1 MTEDKLIKLQG
12 STQVIDNA
20 WRSLRKFTT
29 ARIGLGRAGISQPTK
44 HHLDFQLAHARA
56 RDAVHSELDIEKLQQ
71 NLNVHSYTS
80 IHLRSAAGSRSIY
93 LQRPDLGRRLDD
105 NSEQHL
111 QALEGGAPHT
121 YDIAFIIADGLS
133 AFAIQEHAVNFLN
146 IITEKLKKENWKIA
160 PIVIVEQG
168 RVAVS
173 DEIGSLLGADQAVI
187 LIGERPGLSS
197 PDSLGIYLTFDPK
210 IDRNDADRNCI
221 SNVRTEGQ
229 SYKGAAH
236 KLFYLLSEARR
247 RKFSGVNLKDEAE
260 MIEHDNSDKKSV
272 GNFLVSNDD

>member
-1 MTEDKLIKLQG
+1 MSKDKSIKLHEPA
-12 STQVIDNA
+12 QVVDDP
-20 WRSLRKFTT
+20 WRSLRKYTT

-44 HHLDFQLAHARA
+44 HHLDFQLAHAQA

-80 IHLRSAAGSRSIY
+80 IHLRSAAGTRSIY

-111 QALEGGAPHT
+111 QALEGGPPHT

-133 AFAIQEHAVNFLN
+133 AFAVEEHAVNFLN
-146 IITEKLKKENWKIA
+146 FITAKLKKEHWKIA

-247 RKFSGVNLKDEAE
+247 RKFSGVSLKDEAE
-260 MIEHDNSDKKSV
+260 MIEHDNSDIKSV

>member
-12 STQVIDNA
+12 STQVIDNP

-44 HHLDFQLAHARA
+44 HHLDFQLAHAQA

-133 AFAIQEHAVNFLN
+133 AFAVEEHAVNFLN
-146 IITEKLKKENWKIA
+146 IITAKLKKENWKIA

-247 RKFSGVNLKDEAE
+247 RKLSGVSLKDEAE